1 MAAGINSVNI
11 QRRSN
16 GGSLEMAGDGISVII
31 PAYNV
36 DGFIAEAYFSV
47 AAQTTTVHQIVAVDD
62 GSADGT
68 AAWLRDM
75 VKKDDRLCVLASDR
89 LGPSGAR
96 NVGLKAT
103 TQPIIAFLD
112 ADDIWPPH
120 KIERQMERLQAVDQ
134 PDVVSGLV
142 QRFRTPEPG
151 KPDAGKQTEDVAVHV
166 NLGACLFR
174 RSVFDV
180 VGDFD
185 ESLRYCE
192 DVDLMFRVREAGLK
206 LAIMPEVMLYYR
218 ERPGSLTQTTT
229 NEDQERS
236 ALKALRLS
244 IDRRR
249 VTERVTQ
256 LTPFSAL
263 IEE

>member
-1 MAAGINSVNI
+1 MA
-11 QRRSN
+11 
-16 GGSLEMAGDGISVII
+16 LDGVSVII

-36 DGFIAEAYFSV
+36 DGLLQQAYASV
-47 AAQTTTVHQIVAVDD
+47 SAQTIPVAQIVVIDD
-62 GSADGT
+62 GSVDGT
-68 AAWLRDM
+68 GQWLRDIAQ
-75 VKKDDRLCVLASDR
+75 KDARLCVLKSDR

-96 NVGLKAT
+96 NAGLKAASHAL
-103 TQPIIAFLD
+103 IAFLD
-112 ADDIWPPH
+112 ADDLWPPY
-120 KIERQMERLQAVDQ
+120 KIERQMERLQAVDH
-134 PDVVSGLV
+134 PDVASGLI

-151 KPDAGKQTEDVAVHV
+151 NPASGDQTEDVTVHV

-174 RSVFDV
+174 RSVFDII
-180 VGDFD
+180 GDFD

-218 ERPGSLTQTTT
+218 MRPGSLTQTTT

-249 VTERVTQ
+249 GTERVTQ